1 MSTTRNL
8 LAASRTAASP
18 SPSRATTSGASPS
31 AWLRIASPPPAA
43 QSASSTSCAAS
54 ASPPPRRKSSAQHL
68 ASATAPGPSSAPAAA
83 PLRRR
88 KPSLPARPRAK
99 PSARTGLE
107 AQGAAGTPIA
117 CLSAACR
124 MARPPAPPAARVG
137 DLSGSEMRNW
147 GGFGSGRRDRWKT
160 RRDPADGSR
169 SAGRARLQWRGGG
182 LGGAQ
187 LK

>member
-18 SPSRATTSGASPS
+18 SPSRATTSGARPS
-31 AWLRIASPPPAA
+31 AWLCIASPPPAA
-43 QSASSTSCAAS
+43 
-54 ASPPPRRKSSAQHL
+54 
-68 ASATAPGPSSAPAAA
+68 AA
-83 PLRRR
+83 PLWRR

-99 PSARTGLE
+99 PSARTGLQ